1 MNKLIKESLP
11 PEERKVVEM
20 IAKGAGEIMFDHYK
34 NLPMDYRMK
43 LEDVIKNAYKILDDY
58 YWMTS

>member
-1 MNKLIKESLP
+1 MNKLSKESLP
-11 PEERKVVEM
+11 PEDRKVVEM

-34 NLPMDYRMK
+34 NLPMDYRMR
-43 LEDVIKNAYKILDDY
+43 LEDVIKNAYRILDDH

>member
-11 PEERKVVEM
+11 PEERKIVEM
-20 IAKGAGEIMFDHYK
+20 IAKGAGEIMFDYYK

-43 LEDVIKNAYKILDDY
+43 LEDVIKNAYKILDDH